1 MIQRLSYADIR
12 SPQINQNN
20 FKLAVKPLRPSKFL
34 NDFESAPKNFIKEK
48 EVYEIV
54 DYAFPRTSRRR
65 AALGND
71 KVQQKFE
78 IALPS
83 VQNLSIH
90 SVNQLSHREVT
101 ADLKKSEVLHFDK
114 KIENELESINR
125 KIKKIINSNKRQV
138 TFQSSLIVIDEQNKI
153 SQVRD
158 PYISNDNQIRRKTIV
173 RHKTL
178 EV

>member
-12 SPQINQNN
+12 SPPINQNN

-34 NDFESAPKNFIKEK
+34 NDFDSAPKNFIKEK
-48 EVYEIV
+48 EVQEIF
-54 DYAFPRTSRRR
+54 DYAFPKSSRRR
-65 AALGND
+65 VALGND
-71 KVQQKFE
+71 KVQQKFQL
-78 IALPS
+78 ALPT

-90 SVNQLSHREVT
+90 SMNQLSQRDVI
-101 ADLKKSEVLHFDK
+101 ADLKKSEVLQSDK
-114 KIENELESINR
+114 QIENELESINR

-138 TFQSSLIVIDEQNKI
+138 TFKSSLIVIDDQNNI
-153 SQVRD
+153 AQVKD
-158 PYISNDNQIRRKTIV
+158 PYISKEGQLRRKTIV